1 MKKATKVTLIFA
13 LIFFIVGIGLTVF
26 GFYKNDWR
34 TDNLS
39 FKYESKTYTSEEK
52 FNKIETNLH
61 NSNIRVVKGET
72 FSVIYDESEKYPMTI
87 AISDGALKVSSEKK
101 SGFKLFQWH
110 TFTTTIIVPY
120 DLTDINVKT
129 LNGKI
134 EIKDFNVMSDEY
146 QGNIN
151 VETSN
156 GKIVLEKVEAKDITL
171 RTKNGKVNID
181 KVNAN
186 KLDIS
191 SSNGKIYL
199 KNSYVSSLKV
209 GTGNGDVY
217 ATNTVA
223 DIANFK
229 TSNGDVEGIM
239 TVRDLTA
246 KTSNG
251 KIVFTVYGDK
261 SKYTIR
267 LKGSNHNENSTGSDS
282 TYIVDCETSN
292 GKCNVSF
299 TQPTIE

>member
-39 FKYESKTYTSEEK
+39 FKYESKTYTSEET
-52 FNKIETNLH
+52 FNKIETNLYD
-61 NSNIRVVKGET
+61 SNVSVVKGDS
-72 FSVIYDESEKYPMTI
+72 FSIAYDESEKYPVTI
-87 AISDGALKVSSEKK
+87 AISDGALKINSEKK
-101 SGFKLFQWH
+101 SGLKLFQWH
-110 TFTTTIIVPY
+110 KFITTITVPY
-120 DLTDINVKT
+120 ELTDINVKT
-129 LNGKI
+129 LNGKV
-134 EIKDFNVMSDEY
+134 EVKNFDVVTDEY

-156 GKIVLEKVEAKDITL
+156 GKIVLENVEAKDITL
-171 RTKNGKVNID
+171 RTKNGKLNID

-199 KNSYVSSLKV
+199 NNSFASSLKV
-209 GTGNGDVY
+209 ATSSGDINLTSVV
-217 ATNTVA
+217 T
-223 DIANFK
+223 DIANLN

-251 KIVFTVYGDK
+251 KIVFTIYGDK
-261 SKYTIR
+261 SKYTVR
-267 LKGSNHNENSTGSDS
+267 LKGSSQDENSTGSDS
-282 TYIVDCETSN
+282 TYIVDCKTSN

>member
-34 TDNLS
+34 TDNLM
-39 FKYESKTYTSEEK
+39 FKHESKTFTSEDV

-61 NSNIRVVKGET
+61 NSDVIIAKGEV
-72 FSVIYDESEKYPMTI
+72 FSVVYDESEKYPVTI
-87 AISDGALKVSSEKK
+87 AISDGALKVTSEKK
-101 SGFKLFQWH
+101 PGLKLFQWY
-110 TFTTTIIVPY
+110 TLVTTITVPY
-120 DLTDINVKT
+120 ELTDINVKT
-129 LNGKI
+129 LNGKV
-134 EIKDFNVMSDEY
+134 EIKNFDVVTDEY

-156 GKIVLEKVEAKDITL
+156 GKIELENVEAKDITL
-171 RTKNGKVNID
+171 RTKNGKLNID
-181 KVNAN
+181 NINAN

-191 SSNGKIYL
+191 SSNGKINLY
-199 KNSYVSSLKV
+199 NSFVSSLKV
-209 GTGNGDVY
+209 ETSNGDIY
-217 ATNTVA
+217 STNVVS
-223 DIANFK
+223 DIANLK

-251 KIVFTVYGDK
+251 KIVFTIYGDK
-261 SKYTIR
+261 NKYTVR
-267 LKGSNHNENSTGSDS
+267 LKGSSQSENLTGSDS
-282 TYIVDCETSN
+282 TYRVDCETNN